1 VSENLPTP
9 IAGAPAAH
17 DIVEVIDRLASVRVT
32 AVVESADDRVFVLRL
47 AQATQVPDEAWVRWF
62 DGATAWEAI
71 AQLVHLD
78 PVRVRCEVAAPHEW
92 APTPVRHSVRVP
104 VDNHQL
110 LVRIIASNVLA
121 RGRCIHAVCVDI
133 SQTGCRATWSGT
145 PPRVGD
151 AVQVA
156 WDVGSGQTEAEVS
169 WVSARVARMNSR
181 AFGVRQVSFAFEPS
195 DAAQRERIQVWHQN
209 WMRRD
214 RERATYL
221 QAS

>member
-1 VSENLPTP
+1 MSENSPSRSP
-9 IAGAPAAH
+9 GAPVVR
-17 DIVEVIDRLASVRVT
+17 DVVEVIDRLTSIRVT

-62 DGATAWEAI
+62 DGTTAWQAI
-71 AQLVHLD
+71 AQLDHLN

-92 APTPVRHSVRVP
+92 EPTPVRHSVRVP

-110 LVRIIASNVLA
+110 LVRIIASKVIA
-121 RGRCIHAVCVDI
+121 RGRCVHAVCVDI
-133 SQTGCRATWSGT
+133 SETGCRATWSGT

-151 AVQVA
+151 AIQVA

-181 AFGVRQVSFAFEPS
+181 AFGARQASFAFEPA
-195 DAAQRERIQVWHQN
+195 DAAQRERIQIWHQA

-214 RERATYL
+214 RERAPYQ